1 MLRLL
6 KPSAANDAEDLPTR
20 SGRPSDELLP
30 LTRAVLAGDAVATGT
45 FLASV
50 LPAMLKVVRRVLGNQ
65 HPDVEDVLQEAAV
78 GLLRALPGFR
88 QGCTVLHFACRIAVL
103 TSLAA
108 RRRKRVE
115 ASLCAADEPD
125 AVDQAAAQ
133 EVGPVQALASSRR
146 RSMLRELLDSLSYVQ
161 AEALVLHCVLGH
173 SIDEIA
179 RMTEVPANTARSRV
193 RLAKEA
199 LRARVLGDPLF
210 GDLLEED
217 GDA

>member
-1 MLRLL
+1 MPDR
-6 KPSAANDAEDLPTR
+6 SA
-20 SGRPSDELLP
+20 GPSDELLP
-30 LTRAVLAGDAVATGT
+30 LTRAVLSGNPVATGT
-45 FLASV
+45 FLANV

-78 GLLRALPGFR
+78 GLLRALPSFR

-108 RRRKRVE
+108 RRRKRFE
-115 ASLCAADEPD
+115 ASLYG
-125 AVDQAAAQ
+125 AVDQEAAHS
-133 EVGPVQALASSRR
+133 VGPAQALASSRR
-146 RSMLRELLDSLSYVQ
+146 RALLRELLDSLSYVQ

-173 SIDEIA
+173 SINEIA

-199 LRARVLGDPLF
+199 LRTRVLGDPLF
-210 GDLLEED
+210 GELLGED

>member
-1 MLRLL
+1 L
-6 KPSAANDAEDLPTR
+6 
-20 SGRPSDELLP
+20 GGPSDELLP

-78 GLLRALPGFR
+78 GLLRALPTFR
-88 QGCTVLHFACRIAVL
+88 HGCTVLHFACRIAVL

-108 RRRKRVE
+108 RRRSRFEV
-115 ASLCAADEPD
+115 SLYGTPEPD
-125 AVDQAAAQ
+125 AVDWAAAQ
-133 EVGPVQALASSRR
+133 GPGPTQALASSRR
-146 RSMLRELLDSLSYVQ
+146 RELLRELLDSLSYVQ

-173 SIDEIA
+173 TIDEIA

-199 LRARVLGDPLF
+199 LRTRVLGDPLF
-210 GDLLEED
+210 GELLGED
-217 GDA
+217 CDA